1 MIDVKDGKQ
10 PEYLA
15 CVGGKMLLANG
26 VFALFYFVVGS
37 ILRIMRMDA
46 QPTEYLWKILFTS
59 SETCAILILKRYF
72 EDSGLKKGY
81 RLFRFSA
88 LLLCGFIFSEVVL
101 AFLESKYHVWNYVGF
116 LYSKLFFTAAAAV
129 FKGIAG
135 AFELLG
141 LACLAKKRFLAVGFR
156 ILAVLPFLLTI
167 VSGVGQVSGL
177 ISSFSAFE
185 YGFHV
190 LEIVL
195 DVIVAVIYFVFLFI
209 TVKDHESESL
219 PGTKTS
225 TFAVRTVIVSMLLLA
240 GFTSATT
247 LNAFHVIKDLSSV
260 AKDYP
265 IRYTGFDY
273 ERKYTES
280 ARKEQGA
287 GIIADRDTG
296 YPVYST
302 YDEIAEGS
310 GYFIT
315 EVDVDKI
322 QKTGGRYPS
331 FRSMGIGENYL
342 YHIAVAGSG
351 LWDRYGINFM
361 VYIATLAD
369 GHKIWFAMPEFEYD
383 IIMSRAEN
391 GKVLLPTGYFS
402 TGFMAEYD
410 YSKISWGNGEP
421 EGIKKDEYINC
432 VLSFGLLV
440 GDIKEKS
447 EETYEIMTRSCLV
460 IAAIIAWIFLI
471 DGVYVKATS
480 DNLWTNDML

>member
-1 MIDVKDGKQ
+1 MIDVKNGKQ

-37 ILRIMRMDA
+37 ILRVMRMDA
-46 QPTEYLWKILFTS
+46 QPTEYLWKILITS

-81 RLFRFSA
+81 RLLRSSA

-101 AFLESKYHVWNYVGF
+101 AFLESKYHVRNYVGF

-135 AFELLG
+135 FFELLG

-156 ILAVLPFLLTI
+156 ILAVLPFLLAI
-167 VSGVGQVSGL
+167 VSGVRQVSGL
-177 ISSFSAFE
+177 ISSFGAFE

-190 LEIVL
+190 LEIFL
-195 DVIVAVIYFVFLFI
+195 DVVVAVIYFVFLFI

-219 PGTKTS
+219 SGTKTS

-247 LNAFHVIKDLSSV
+247 LTAFHSIKHLSSV
-260 AKDYP
+260 AKAYP
-265 IRYTGFDY
+265 VRYMGFDY
-273 ERKYTES
+273 GRRT
-280 ARKEQGA
+280 EQGS

-322 QKTGGRYPS
+322 QKTGGRYFLP
-331 FRSMGIGENYL
+331 RYVGIGENYI
-342 YHIAVAGSG
+342 YHIAVDGSG
-351 LWDRYGINFM
+351 LWDRYGIHFR

-402 TGFMAEYD
+402 TDFTAEWA
-410 YSKISWGNGEP
+410 YSKISWDNGEP
-421 EGIKKDEYINC
+421 EGFKKDEYINC
-432 VLSFGLLV
+432 VLSFGLFV
-440 GDIKEKS
+440 DDMVEKS
-447 EETYEIMTRSCLV
+447 EETYENMTRHCLV
-460 IAAIIAWIFLI
+460 IAIIAWIFLI
-471 DGVYVKATS
+471 NGVYVKATP
-480 DNLWTNDML
+480 DNLWTNDTL